1 MVRAGVRGN
10 TQVPSPAPCRDCS
23 SFLRCLHWYKMSSSG
38 LRVAWAEAGRGAG
51 MAGDGTGA
59 APSTGSL
66 GLELLLESGLK
77 VTEQGERPSELMG
90 KEELLASLGLGEEEE
105 EREALLRSSSLAA
118 RL

>member
-51 MAGDGTGA
+51 MAWDGTGA

-105 EREALLRSSSLAA
+105 EREALLCSSSLAA

>member
-1 MVRAGVRGN
+1 M
-10 TQVPSPAPCRDCS
+10 
-23 SFLRCLHWYKMSSSG
+23 
-38 LRVAWAEAGRGAG
+38 AW
-51 MAGDGTGA
+51 DGTGA

-105 EREALLRSSSLAA
+105 EEREALLRSSSLAA